1 MGDRATESGG
11 WKINRD
17 FDRLAAEEEK
27 FFSAHFFCPVLKGRP
42 VRLRIAGVIVTL
54 TVQPKNFE
62 GWGVFSPASYKTAK
76 FVRDANM
83 EEKEQYM
90 KLFPRLRL
98 ILCRRNNDV
107 WQGIPA
113 NQADTR
119 FKIQG
124 LVPIQLPQEVQLFD
138 VVSCRFDGM
147 NVFYQE
153 HDQRHSAKT
162 SDYLRESLVKLL
174 EPAKLESPGLTQEE
188 KDAYLM
194 ALGPALEADAEARK
208 DHTEE
213 RIKKA
218 LTHAGAQYTSY
229 IERDQTYTI
238 EYNVDGHTHRSVVDK
253 KTLEVQSAGICLSGG
268 DRNFDLQS
276 LVGVIRQG
284 RRRNG
289 HLVNVTLNQNYG
301 YGGIHGEGVG
311 NNPGTMGMDEDDHD
325 PYDDD

>member
-1 MGDRATESGG
+1 MKKRNEAFERMA
-11 WKINRD
+11 KQ
-17 FDRLAAEEEK
+17 EEE
-27 FFSAHFFCPVLKGRP
+27 FFGHQFFCPVLKGRP

-54 TVQPKNFE
+54 AVQPKNFE

-76 FVRDANM
+76 FVREANM
-83 EEKEQYM
+83 EEKEHYM

-98 ILCRRNNDV
+98 ILCRRTNDV
-107 WQGIPA
+107 WYGIAA

-124 LVPIQLPQEVQLFD
+124 LVPVQLPQEVQLFD
-138 VVSCRFDGM
+138 VVTCRYDGM

-153 HDQRHSAKT
+153 HDSRHSAKT
-162 SDYLRESLVKLL
+162 ADYLRESLVKLL
-174 EPAKLESPGLTQEE
+174 EPAKLECEGLSQEGR
-188 KDAYLM
+188 DAYLM
-194 ALGPALEADAEARK
+194 GLGPALEADAEARK

-276 LVGVIRQG
+276 LVGVLREG
-284 RRRNG
+284 RRSRRI
-289 HLVNVTLNQNYG
+289 VPVELNQDYG
-301 YGGIHGEGVG
+301 YGGIYT
-311 NNPGTMGMDEDDHD
+311 NDED
-325 PYDDD
+325 YD